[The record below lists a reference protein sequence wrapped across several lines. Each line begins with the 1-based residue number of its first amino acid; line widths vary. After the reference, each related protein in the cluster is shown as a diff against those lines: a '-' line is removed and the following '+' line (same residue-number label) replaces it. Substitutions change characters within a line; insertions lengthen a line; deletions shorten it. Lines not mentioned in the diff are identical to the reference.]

1 MAGGGGEGGEFDVN
15 INLTALLDV
24 LTNLLFFLMFSFAAQ
39 QVNMELEGGITL
51 PTSTSDLAP
60 KKAIQVMIGPHDL
73 RVENNTILPVAS
85 GTLPGTGN
93 VNARIEPLYQRLVS
107 LREQRVA
114 ATREA
119 PDVLFVLCDKE
130 TPYALLRRVLKTGA
144 EAGFPKFRMAVLR
157 E

>member
-1 MAGGGGEGGEFDVN
+1 MAGGGGEGEFDVN

-39 QVNMELEGGITL
+39 QVNMELEGGIQL
-51 PTSTSDLAP
+51 PTSTSDLPP
-60 KKAIQVMIGPHDL
+60 KKAIQVMVGQRDL
-73 RVENNTILPVAS
+73 RVENNMVAPVSAGTI
-85 GTLPGTGN
+85 PGTGDPST
-93 VNARIEPLYQRLVS
+93 RIEPLYQRLVT
-107 LREQRVA
+107 LRDQRVA
-114 ATREA
+114 VARDA
-119 PDVLFVLCDKE
+119 PDVLFVLADKA